1 MNKNIIIIIGKK
13 VNTPPTPPIIPST
26 IKDESTESP
35 NRPPIASPNKPK
47 PSSIRSWKG
56 APIVK
61 VSWNIIYIITKNIG
75 IPKIMLVKYLSIL
88 SDTVGFSTAGLL
100 TASFISPSINAYL
113 ALAITSSAPS
123 L

>member
-1 MNKNIIIIIGKK
+1 MNKNMIIIIGKK

-61 VSWNIIYIITKNIG
+61 VSWNIIYMITKNIG
-75 IPKIMLVKYLSIL
+75 IPKILLVKYLSIL

>member
-75 IPKIMLVKYLSIL
+75 IPKILLVKYLSIL

>member
-1 MNKNIIIIIGKK
+1 MNKNMIIIIGKK

-47 PSSIRSWKG
+47 PSSIKSWKG

-61 VSWNIIYIITKNIG
+61 VSWNIIYMITKNIG
-75 IPKIMLVKYLSIL
+75 IPKILLVKYLSIL

>member
-61 VSWNIIYIITKNIG
+61 VSWNIIYMITKNIG
-75 IPKIMLVKYLSIL
+75 IPKILLVKYLSIL

-113 ALAITSSAPS
+113 ALAITF
-123 L
+123 

>member
-1 MNKNIIIIIGKK
+1 MIIIGKK

-35 NRPPIASPNKPK
+35 NTPPIASPNKPK

-61 VSWNIIYIITKNIG
+61 SKLEHNIHN
-75 IPKIMLVKYLSIL
+75 
-88 SDTVGFSTAGLL
+88 
-100 TASFISPSINAYL
+100 N
-113 ALAITSSAPS
+113 
-123 L
+123 